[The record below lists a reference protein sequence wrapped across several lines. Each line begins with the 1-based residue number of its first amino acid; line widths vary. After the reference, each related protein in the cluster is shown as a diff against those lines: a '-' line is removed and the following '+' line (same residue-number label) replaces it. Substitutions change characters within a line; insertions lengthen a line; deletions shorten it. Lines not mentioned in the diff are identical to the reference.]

1 MKLSDMM
8 EAVTAYSKEVEA
20 KFGEWQGDAETWA
33 NDAEAQAKAWQAD
46 AEARFQQAEDKFNG
60 FIASATASAKAEW
73 TKADKAFT
81 EQISDLKAKTDEVR
95 TSVATYEANAR
106 AEAAEAYAAALSKYA
121 ISVQTE
127 AEKAMAFAAEQ
138 AGKKDT

>member
-20 KFGEWQGDAETWA
+20 KFGEWQNDAAKWA

-46 AEARFQQAEDKFNG
+46 AESRLQQAEKKFDDY
-60 FIASATASAKAEW
+60 IASATEAAKSEW
-73 TKADKAFT
+73 TKADTAFN
-81 EQISDLKAKTDEVR
+81 EQLAGLKAKTDEVR
-95 TSVATYEANAR
+95 EAVATYEANAR

-121 ISVQTE
+121 VSVQTE

-138 AGKKDT
+138 GGNKDA